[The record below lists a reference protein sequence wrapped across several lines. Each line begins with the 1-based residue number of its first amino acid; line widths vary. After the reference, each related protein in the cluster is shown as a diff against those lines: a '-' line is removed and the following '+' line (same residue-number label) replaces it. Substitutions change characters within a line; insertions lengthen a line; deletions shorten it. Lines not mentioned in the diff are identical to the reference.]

1 MKNNRKEIK
10 RNRYALLG
18 IKVLKALSFCLACAC
33 AYKICAYDRS
43 LFAKA
48 MLCMSIGFAGM
59 VCDSILDCYKPAR
72 KQRANKRAA

>member
-10 RNRYALLG
+10 RNRYALLI
-18 IKVLKALSFCLACAC
+18 IKILKALSFYLVCAC

-43 LFAKA
+43 LFTKA
-48 MLCMSIGFAGM
+48 MLCMGIGFTGM

-72 KQRANKRAA
+72 KQHANKRAA